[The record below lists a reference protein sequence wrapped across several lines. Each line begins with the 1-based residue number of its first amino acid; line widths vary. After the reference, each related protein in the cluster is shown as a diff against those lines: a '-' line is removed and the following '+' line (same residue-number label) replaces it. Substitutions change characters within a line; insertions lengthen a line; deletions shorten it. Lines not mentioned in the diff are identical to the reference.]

1 MGAPSPPGWLSSNG
15 GAAAA
20 WAPAGRLRVA
30 FMFALADGTISAI
43 DMVADPE
50 RLRHLEVTIFDH

>member
-1 MGAPSPPGWLSSNG
+1 
-15 GAAAA
+15 
-20 WAPAGRLRVA
+20 
-30 FMFALADGTISAI
+30 MFALADGPISAI